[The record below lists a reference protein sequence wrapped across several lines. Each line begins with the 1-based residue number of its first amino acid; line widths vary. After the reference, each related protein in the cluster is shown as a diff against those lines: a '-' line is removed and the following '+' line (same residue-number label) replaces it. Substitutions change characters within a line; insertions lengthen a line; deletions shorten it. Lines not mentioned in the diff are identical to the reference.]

1 MLVLVSEL
9 VAWTCV
15 HEFAA
20 VAAFFAVVGL
30 VGVDAAFVVVVVV
43 VVEYVV
49 EHVAVVVVVV
59 EHVAVWEDREY
70 RLRWRR
76 MMQCSYRV
84 Y

>member
-1 MLVLVSEL
+1 MLVSEL

-49 EHVAVVVVVV
+49 VVVEHVVEHVVVVV
-59 EHVAVWEDREY
+59 EHVAVWEDAEISAEVEADDA
-70 RLRWRR
+70 
-76 MMQCSYRV
+76 M
-84 Y
+84 

>member
-43 VVEYVV
+43 VVVEYVV
-49 EHVAVVVVVV
+49 EHVVVVVVVVVVV
-59 EHVAVWEDREY
+59 EHVAVWEDAEISAEVEADDA
-70 RLRWRR
+70 
-76 MMQCSYRV
+76 M
-84 Y
+84 

>member
-49 EHVAVVVVVV
+49 EHVVVVVVVVVVV
-59 EHVAVWEDREY
+59 EHVAVWEDAEISAEVEADDA
-70 RLRWRR
+70 
-76 MMQCSYRV
+76 M
-84 Y
+84 

>member
-49 EHVAVVVVVV
+49 EHVVVVVVVVVV
-59 EHVAVWEDREY
+59 EHVAVWEDAEISAEVEADDA
-70 RLRWRR
+70 
-76 MMQCSYRV
+76 M
-84 Y
+84 

>member
-43 VVEYVV
+43 EYVV
-49 EHVAVVVVVV
+49 EHVVVVVVVVV
-59 EHVAVWEDREY
+59 EHVAVWEDAEISAEVEADDA
-70 RLRWRR
+70 
-76 MMQCSYRV
+76 M
-84 Y
+84 